1 VNDVLLTATA
11 MTVGATRYEDMATL
25 TQTSRAKPR
34 NLLP

>member
-1 VNDVLLTATA
+1 
-11 MTVGATRYEDMATL
+11 MTVGATRSEDMATI